1 MVSRL
6 GFRRKPPQGHRL
18 PAYSAL
24 STLFP
29 RTVTWRSYGLSLVPL
44 SPPQA
49 AECSTRNRE
58 TSRLLRARKP
68 TNRRTTVSART
79 SHKNVAVSL
88 KEWT

>member
-44 SPPQA
+44 SPPPGGRVLDKESRNQPIA
-49 AECSTRNRE
+49 AGKE
-58 TSRLLRARKP
+58 TYQPTYHCLRAY
-68 TNRRTTVSART
+68 
-79 SHKNVAVSL
+79 
-88 KEWT
+88 